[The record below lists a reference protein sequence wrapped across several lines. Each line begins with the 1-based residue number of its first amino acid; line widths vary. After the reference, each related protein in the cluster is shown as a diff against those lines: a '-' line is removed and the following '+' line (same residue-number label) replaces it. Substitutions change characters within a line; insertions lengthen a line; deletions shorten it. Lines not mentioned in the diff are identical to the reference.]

1 MTRRGHN
8 SCSASSEVA
17 RAARDGNDSFSSFLF
32 ARSTSVERSASWPGL
47 APVPVSSTRPGHSC
61 DQNVFL
67 NLMNWSLEDLN
78 RTEAAD
84 RRRDGHCVSR
94 DLVTGDGGPGL
105 SPSGQSVPNSSQ

>member
-1 MTRRGHN
+1 MTVMTVFLPFYLLVPPPWRG
-8 SCSASSEVA
+8 
-17 RAARDGNDSFSSFLF
+17 
-32 ARSTSVERSASWPGL
+32 ERSASWPGL

-67 NLMNWSLEDLN
+67 NLMNWSLEDLY

-84 RRRDGHCVSR
+84 RRRDGHCLSR
-94 DLVTGDGGPGL
+94 DLVTGDGGPGP